1 MAKNRKIKKVPS
13 VFNYKYFQLAL
24 AVPLAIGCTLMIFI
38 WCNDNLSLE
47 WPDKKSLD
55 TFLSYMSVPLWVMG
69 SSIPLAT
76 LAAANF
82 RAIQFQEN
90 LKYQKDNLEF
100 QKRNM
105 KRQEYEH
112 SLDLFHKELSLFK
125 DSWSSLLKNE
135 NFNLIK
141 PEDTTSIFLNVFKK
155 PLSSEDKPL
164 VYNLEKAKKLSLFM
178 SKATK
183 LIVKLDDCNV
193 DSKTLAFYF
202 LNKKAP
208 KYFLI
213 DIDAEK
219 VSKEVHINAIKLALL
234 VSWYSQQSNRV
245 SNTFGVKQISIYDNH
260 VGDILLLIKEV
271 MKLYSMI
278 YNAKSASD
286 KIDIEIYNNNFS
298 YHYCASKISEWM
310 KNCDNSFSN
319 NLNLKSI
326 IEDWSQTIEWKESL
340 YKKEIY

>member
-1 MAKNRKIKKVPS
+1 MPENNKKEKVRS
-13 VFNYKYFQLAL
+13 VFNYKYFQIAL
-24 AVPLAIGCTLMIFI
+24 AVPLALGSTLMIFI

-125 DSWSSLLKNE
+125 GGLSSLLKNE
-135 NFNLIK
+135 NFDLIK
-141 PEDTTSIFLNVFKK
+141 PEDTTTIFLNVFKK
-155 PLSSEDKPL
+155 PLSSDDKPL
-164 VYNLEKAKKLSLFM
+164 VYDLEKAKKLSLFM

-183 LIVKLDDCNV
+183 LIAKLDDCNV
-193 DSKTLAFYF
+193 DRKTLAFYF

-208 KYFLI
+208 KHFLI

-219 VSKEVHINAIKLALL
+219 VSKEVHMNAIKLALL
-234 VSWYSQQSNRV
+234 VSWYTQQSNRV
-245 SNTFGVKQISIYDNH
+245 SNTFGVKQISMNNR
-260 VGDILLLIKEV
+260 VGDILLLIQEV

-278 YNAKSASD
+278 YNTEFASEN
-286 KIDIEIYNNNFS
+286 IDVEIYNNKYS
-298 YHYCASKISEWM
+298 YHYCASKITEWM
-310 KNCDNSFSN
+310 KNCDNSFSYS
-319 NLNLKSI
+319 LNLKSI
-326 IEDWSQTIEWKESL
+326 IEDWSQTVERNENL
-340 YKKEIY
+340 YNKEIY